1 MLTVFVDSL
10 TVSFSDVVVSLFAVS
25 SLCETVV
32 MSVSLEFCW

>member
-10 TVSFSDVVVSLFAVS
+10 TVSFFDIGVSLFTVS

-32 MSVSLEFCW
+32 MSVSLEFC